1 MFTIN
6 FTTKFKKDFKV
17 VTNRR
22 YNLLLLEEV
31 IDHLVDTGTV
41 PPKYKPHK
49 LTGTFSDTWECHIK
63 SDWLLLWIVD
73 GQNKEIWLVA
83 TGTHSD
89 LF

>member
-1 MFTIN
+1 MFTIHY
-6 FTTKFKKDFKV
+6 TKKFRKDFKV
-17 VTNRR
+17 VSNRK

-31 IDHLVDTGTV
+31 IGHLVETGTV

-49 LTGTFSDTWECHIK
+49 LTGNFSDTWECHIK

-73 GQNKEIWLVA
+73 EQNEEIWLVA